1 LNAIETALLVCLI
14 SLSSFFSSSE
24 VAIFSLSRFQ
34 IRQLKE
40 SFIAA
45 QKKIKT
51 LLADPGGLLIT
62 ILIANEVIN
71 VSMATVIASVISRKW
86 ESINNT
92 LVNTY
97 NINIMRDLPDWA
109 SQSVFVIIFTTP
121 VLLILCEVTPK
132 VIGTR
137 MNHIIA
143 PIFVKPL
150 FFIYNIFRPIR
161 IILTAI
167 TRLFFKSKNT
177 TGEKNKKNSIL
188 SEKDF
193 LYLVERGKEEG
204 LVHESEVDLIKNIFD
219 LDDTTVT
226 EVCTPINKT
235 FLIPKEMKIKD
246 ANKIIDIK
254 KLSRIPVIGK
264 NRNDIVGVL
273 HSKDLLYLKLNEKE
287 LEGAVSQHM
296 RTPYFVSEST
306 KLNALFR
313 RLKKNNTHM
322 AIVESQKKL
331 PIGIITMNDM
341 IDEVFEDLFSKK
353 NKGNSSS

>member
-1 LNAIETALLVCLI
+1 MSAIETALLVCLI
-14 SLSSFFSSSE
+14 SLSGFFSSSE

-40 SFIAA
+40 SFITA

-62 ILIANEVIN
+62 ILIANEFIN
-71 VSMATVIASVISRKW
+71 VSMATVIASVISNKW
-86 ESINNT
+86 ESINHT

-97 NINIMRDLPDWA
+97 NISMLSELPSWA
-109 SQSVFVIIFTTP
+109 AQSVFVILFTTP

-132 VIGTR
+132 VIGTK

-150 FFIYNIFRPIR
+150 FFIYKSFRPIR
-161 IILTAI
+161 LVLTAT
-167 TRLFFKSKNT
+167 TRLFFKAKSPAD
-177 TGEKNKKNSIL
+177 EKSKKNSKL

-193 LYLVERGKEEG
+193 LYLVEKGKEEG

-219 LDDTTVT
+219 LDDTTVS

-264 NRNDIVGVL
+264 NKNNIVGVL
-273 HSKDLLYLKLNEKE
+273 HSKDLLYLKLNEKD
-287 LEGAVSQHM
+287 LEGTVAQHM

-306 KLNALFR
+306 KLNTLFR
-313 RLKKNNTHM
+313 RLKKNNTHL
-322 AIVESQKKL
+322 AIVETQSKT

-353 NKGNSSS
+353 DKGNSSS